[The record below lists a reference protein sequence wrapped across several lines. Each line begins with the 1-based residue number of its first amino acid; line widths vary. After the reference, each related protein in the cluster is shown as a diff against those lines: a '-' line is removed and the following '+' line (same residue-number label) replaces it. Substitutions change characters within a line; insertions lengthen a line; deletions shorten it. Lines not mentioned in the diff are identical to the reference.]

1 MFGLTILEI
10 MYIVTTIMSGIMLIV
25 YVEEA
30 FNQIDNAFIKLKEE
44 RKTLECKVQ
53 SLEKEF
59 VESSSEEDTGYNTDG
74 KPKSGE
80 INKTLISENR
90 KLHVRCDMLE
100 EELRKMRQQNDE
112 KNEINNKYS
121 FRLFSEKKIM

>member
-30 FNQIDNAFIKLKEE
+30 FRQIENSFIKLKEE

-53 SLEKEF
+53 TLEKEL
-59 VESSSEEDTGYNTDG
+59 VESSIEEDSGFNPDG
-74 KPKSGE
+74 KPKYITIFDKKGNIIEETSFDESGVKTE
-80 INKTLISENR
+80 IIINK
-90 KLHVRCDMLE
+90 
-100 EELRKMRQQNDE
+100 
-112 KNEINNKYS
+112 KN
-121 FRLFSEKKIM
+121 

>member
-53 SLEKEF
+53 SLEKEL

>member
-30 FNQIDNAFIKLKEE
+30 FRQIENSFIKLKEE

-53 SLEKEF
+53 TLEKEL
-59 VESSSEEDTGYNTDG
+59 VESSIEEDSGFNPDG

-80 INKTLISENR
+80 INKTLVNENR

-100 EELRKMRQQNDE
+100 EELRKMREQNDA
-112 KNEINNKYS
+112 KNEIENKYS